1 MSALLEQVYCLS
13 GMPTYTFVEPARYNE
28 IKVSIRTPGRC
39 LVIEGPSG
47 IGKTTTVTKVIK
59 DLEKAGALRGAVTT
73 LSARKAADVEYIA
86 ALPAMADVGTVIVD
100 DFHRLTDEVK
110 ASLSD
115 HMKILADSGD
125 ENSKLILIGINK
137 AGQQLVKFASDLGLR
152 IDVFRLEANPD
163 EKVADLITKGE
174 QALHVRIQE
183 KESVVKR
190 AKGSFQIAQLLCH
203 RLCASSQVDSTQQ
216 ELTTIDLPL
225 DVVVEEVMVDLG
237 RLYKETALA
246 FARGSKLRREGRAPY
261 LHILRWLADGD
272 DWSLDLREALKAN
285 PTHRGSIG
293 QVLDKGFLVA
303 LLNDPDKKDLFEPHF
318 HFEPSTEI
326 LSVEDPK
333 LVFYLKNLIWR
344 EFTRQV
350 GFPPSIFKGRYDF
363 AMSFA
368 GADRATAKRLAE
380 ILADREVSVFY
391 DEDEQHRI
399 LAKNVEEY
407 LGPIYRR
414 DADYVVALLSP
425 AYPTRI
431 WTKFESDNFRERFG
445 SNSVVPIRYRTAQ
458 PGFFSEEHEYGGL
471 SFDPDGDVE
480 TQLQSIAETLSRRLM
495 LDRQG
500 EDATLAEAFEAEEV
514 EIAR

>member
-1 MSALLEQVYCLS
+1 M
-13 GMPTYTFVEPARYNE
+13 
-28 IKVSIRTPGRC
+28 
-39 LVIEGPSG
+39 
-47 IGKTTTVTKVIK
+47 
-59 DLEKAGALRGAVTT
+59 
-73 LSARKAADVEYIA
+73 
-86 ALPAMADVGTVIVD
+86 
-100 DFHRLTDEVK
+100 
-110 ASLSD
+110 
-115 HMKILADSGD
+115 
-125 ENSKLILIGINK
+125 
-137 AGQQLVKFASDLGLR
+137 
-152 IDVFRLEANPD
+152 
-163 EKVADLITKGE
+163 
-174 QALHVRIQE
+174 
-183 KESVVKR
+183 
-190 AKGSFQIAQLLCH
+190 
-203 RLCASSQVDSTQQ
+203 
-216 ELTTIDLPL
+216 
-225 DVVVEEVMVDLG
+225 
-237 RLYKETALA
+237 
-246 FARGSKLRREGRAPY
+246 
-261 LHILRWLADGD
+261 
-272 DWSLDLREALKAN
+272 
-285 PTHRGSIG
+285 
-293 QVLDKGFLVA
+293 LDKGFLVA